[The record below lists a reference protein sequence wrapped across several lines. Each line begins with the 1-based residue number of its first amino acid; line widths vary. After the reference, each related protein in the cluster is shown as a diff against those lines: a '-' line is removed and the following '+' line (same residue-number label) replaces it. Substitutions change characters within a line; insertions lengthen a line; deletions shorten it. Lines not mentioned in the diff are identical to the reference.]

1 MCEYRRNGVH
11 IRPAGH
17 IDGKA
22 AVLLRD
28 LFGNIEYSAHDWP
41 GKISFGG
48 AANPWDTNF
57 YQNCKISVI
66 VTGSLSG
73 YKPKYSFKLNDD
85 SYQQKRCEIIYL
97 VRCPVQQLE
106 AESFSHCPLS
116 L

>member
-28 LFGNIEYSAHDWP
+28 LFGNIGYSAHDWP

-73 YKPKYSFKLNDD
+73 YKPKYSPLPLQTRRVVRPLGNLLGKSLNLTLPATSRKD
-85 SYQQKRCEIIYL
+85 
-97 VRCPVQQLE
+97 VR
-106 AESFSHCPLS
+106 
-116 L
+116 